1 MGLGLETSRSATSLA
16 NYFHK
21 LSLPFLSFHNF
32 PKQCHMP
39 LGDVSYLNHISESS
53 LAARIRT
60 CWLGWK
66 RLLLDFP
73 VLIRQPPC
81 LMPYKIKKDEPV
93 MMQSIEKE
101 RNHFSKLKGTK
112 WRSGLQFPKGRIG
125 MQKES
130 SLDWSGH
137 TCLLCGWLHLCQE
150 TSKHS
155 MEVGVRQD
163 RRL

>member
-1 MGLGLETSRSATSLA
+1 MGLGLEISRSATSLA

-21 LSLPFLSFHNF
+21 LSLSSLSFPSF
-32 PKQCHMP
+32 PKQCYLP

-53 LAARIRT
+53 LAAPIRT
-60 CWLGWK
+60 CWQG
-66 RLLLDFP
+66 RRRQLLDFP
-73 VLIRQPPC
+73 VLIRQPPR
-81 LMPYKIKKDEPV
+81 LMPYKIKKDEPI
-93 MMQSIEKE
+93 MIQSIEKE
-101 RNHFSKLKGTK
+101 QNHFSRLKGTR
-112 WRSGLQFPKGRIG
+112 WRKSLQFPKGRIG

-130 SLDWSGH
+130 SLDWSGR
-137 TCLLCGWLHLCQE
+137 TCLLYGWLHLCQE